1 MLSAVTLALALI
13 LQLAQQPATP
23 PPAAPSAPQTPPPAA
38 AAPTADPANSEFAT
52 EAGLLLVQI
61 KPALVAD
68 YELAIRT
75 LQEALAT
82 TTDPQRQ
89 AVAKGW
95 RVFKANE
102 GDAKGNAV
110 YVHVILPAVPG
121 FDYRVSLLVDEM
133 VKDLPP
139 DLLSKYRDAFANP
152 PTKLSLVDL
161 ANMAMTPVTPPAPTP
176 APVPKKPGV

>member
-1 MLSAVTLALALI
+1 MLSAVTVALALVV
-13 LQLAQQPATP
+13 QLAQQPASP
-23 PPAAPSAPQTPPPAA
+23 PPATPAAPQSPPLVV
-38 AAPTADPANSEFAT
+38 AAPTPDPANSQFAT
-52 EAGLLLVQI
+52 DVGLLLVQI

-68 YELAIRT
+68 YELVIRT

-82 TTDPQRQ
+82 TTDPQRL
-89 AVAKGW
+89 AAARGW

-102 GDAKGNAV
+102 GDAKGNTV

-139 DLLSKYRDAFANP
+139 DLLAKYRDAFASP
-152 PTKLSLVDL
+152 PSKLSLVDL
-161 ANMAMTPVTPPAPTP
+161 ANMAVVPVAPPAP
-176 APVPKKPGV
+176 APVVPKKPGG

>member
-1 MLSAVTLALALI
+1 M
-13 LQLAQQPATP
+13 
-23 PPAAPSAPQTPPPAA
+23 
-38 AAPTADPANSEFAT
+38 
-52 EAGLLLVQI
+52 LVQI

-75 LQEALAT
+75 LQEALAKT
-82 TTDPQRQ
+82 SDPQRQ

-102 GDAKGNAV
+102 GDAKGNTV
-110 YVHVILPAVPG
+110 YVHVLLPTVPG

-152 PTKLSLVDL
+152 PTKLSLTDL
-161 ANMAMTPVTPPAPTP
+161 ANMALAPVAPAAPPPAPV
-176 APVPKKPGV
+176 PVPKKPGA

>member
-1 MLSAVTLALALI
+1 MLSAVTVALALV

-23 PPAAPSAPQTPPPAA
+23 PPAAPSVPQTPPAA
-38 AAPTADPANSEFAT
+38 AAPTADPANSQFST

-75 LQEALAT
+75 LQEALAK
-82 TTDPQRQ
+82 TTDPQRE

-161 ANMAMTPVTPPAPTP
+161 ANMALAPVTPAAPQP
-176 APVPKKPGV
+176 APVPKKPGA